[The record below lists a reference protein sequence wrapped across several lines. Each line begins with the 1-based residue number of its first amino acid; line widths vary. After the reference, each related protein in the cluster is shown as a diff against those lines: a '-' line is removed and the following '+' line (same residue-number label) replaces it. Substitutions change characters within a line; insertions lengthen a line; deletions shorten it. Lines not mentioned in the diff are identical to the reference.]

1 MMIEGSGDCRGLLL
15 GEEPRCGPIFRVDAC
30 DRKVIRGLTTFRM
43 KQSGKSHA
51 FGDAP
56 DGVALEI
63 VMAEGTCDIGLIG
76 LAVMGQN
83 LVLNMNDHGYKVAVF
98 NRTTSK
104 VDEFLADEAKGTKVV
119 GTHSVKELCAALK
132 LPRRVMMMVKAGEVV
147 DQTIEQVL
155 PYLEKGDIL
164 IDGGNSLFTDTN
176 RRTKELAEKGILFI
190 GTGVSGGEEGARFG
204 PSIMPGGN
212 PAAWPHV
219 KEIFQSI
226 AAKVEGGV
234 PCCDWVGEDGAGHYV
249 KMVHNGIEYGDIQL
263 ICEAYQLMKDGLG
276 LTADELHEVFAEWNK
291 GELDSYLIE
300 ITAEIFAKKDEDGTP
315 MVDKILDTAGQK
327 GTGKWTAI
335 SALDLGMPVTL
346 IGESVFARCLSA
358 LKEERVAASKVLQ
371 GPKKTL
377 TVADKKE
384 FIEDVRRALYCS
396 KMISYAQGYMLL
408 RAVEKEMKWNL
419 NMGGIALM
427 WRGGCIIRSVFLGNI
442 KAAFDKNPKLQ
453 NLLMD
458 DFFSSALNKY
468 QASWRKAIIH
478 AIEIGVPMPA
488 FSTALA
494 FYDGYRCERL
504 PANLLQAQRDFFGAH
519 TYERVDKPRGEFF
532 HTNWTGRGGKVSSS
546 TYNA

>member
-1 MMIEGSGDCRGLLL
+1 MS
-15 GEEPRCGPIFRVDAC
+15 
-30 DRKVIRGLTTFRM
+30 
-43 KQSGKSHA
+43 
-51 FGDAP
+51 
-56 DGVALEI
+56 
-63 VMAEGTCDIGLIG
+63 MAEGSCDIGLIG

-104 VDEFLADEAKGTKVV
+104 VDEFLSHEAKGTQVV
-119 GTHSVKELCAALK
+119 GAHSADELCKLLK
-132 LPRRVMMMVKAGEVV
+132 RPRRVMLMVKAGDVV
-147 DQTIEQVL
+147 DQTIEHVL
-155 PYLEKGDIL
+155 PYLEKGDII

-176 RRTKELAEKGILFI
+176 RRTKDLAEKGILFI

-212 PAAWPHV
+212 AAAWPHV
-219 KEIFQSI
+219 KEIFQAI
-226 AAKVEGGV
+226 AAKVEDGT
-234 PCCDWVGEDGAGHYV
+234 PCCDWVGQDGAGHYV

-263 ICEAYQLMKDGLG
+263 ICEAYQLLKDGLDMS
-276 LTADELHEVFAEWNK
+276 ADEFHQMFTEWNK

-300 ITAEIFAKKDEDGTP
+300 ITAEIFGKKDDDGQP
-315 MVDKILDTAGQK
+315 MIDKILDTAGQK

-335 SALDLGMPVTL
+335 SALDLGQPVTL

-358 LKEERVAASKVLQ
+358 LKDERVAASKVLQ
-371 GPKKTL
+371 GPKKVL
-377 TVADKKE
+377 TISEKKE

-396 KMISYAQGYMLL
+396 KMVSYAQGYMLL
-408 RAVEKEMKWNL
+408 RAIEKEQNWEL

-442 KAAFDKNPKLQ
+442 KTAFDKNPKLQ
-453 NLLMD
+453 NLLLD

-468 QASWRKAIIH
+468 GWSWRKAVIH
-478 AIEIGVPMPA
+478 AIEIGVPTPA

-494 FYDGYRCERL
+494 FFDGYRTERL

-532 HTNWTGRGGKVSSS
+532 HTNWTGRGGRVSST